1 MLANVAGIVQSG
13 RFELIEEDLWDRVHA
28 IDLKG
33 PLMMMQAALPH
44 LEACNGNIVNV
55 SSVAGNAPQ
64 PYSVAY
70 AAAKGGLT
78 MMTRSLALEL
88 TPRNVRVNAIC
99 PGTVATPLVDAVAAT
114 FPSDLE
120 PRLMERIFGMLP
132 GPPITPA
139 SSAPPSSISPRRRRG

>member
-1 MLANVAGIVQSG
+1 ML
-13 RFELIEEDLWDRVHA
+13 
-28 IDLKG
+28 
-33 PLMMMQAALPH
+33 MQAALPH
-44 LEACNGNIVNV
+44 LKACNGNIVNV

-88 TPRNVRVNAIC
+88 TPHNVRVNAIC

-120 PRLMERIFGMLP
+120 PRLMERIFGCC
-132 GPPITPA
+132 PA
-139 SSAPPSSISPRRRRG
+139 RPSPRRSLAPRSAISLRRPRE